1 MRRRS
6 TAVFATA
13 KARQPSH
20 RLALRNLLQFLNR
33 TVVGWTRASRATVP
47 SLALDSRLKAEGDDE
62 LVAPLLRPRR
72 KCVNPLAR
80 EDRKSTRLNSSHY
93 CASHMPSSAG
103 KTKDKL
109 IHLRKTYT

>member
-47 SLALDSRLKAEGDDE
+47 SLALDSRLKASGDDE
-62 LVAPLLRPRR
+62 LVAPLLPPRPQW
-72 KCVNPLAR
+72 VNPLAR
-80 EDRKSTRLNSSHY
+80 DAPGND
-93 CASHMPSSAG
+93 M
-103 KTKDKL
+103 
-109 IHLRKTYT
+109 LRNDNEKATCGES